1 MLAPAQGR
9 ADFIFQDLTT
19 FNLATFDGPT
29 ILRLVLAPSINSIHP
44 SDIILAAASDCRT
57 IAIYEVHGLAARP
70 RRIIRAC
77 KFCG

>member
-1 MLAPAQGR
+1 MDQY
-9 ADFIFQDLTT
+9 LTFSPSAINQ
-19 FNLATFDGPT
+19 FNTSLGNLTD
-29 ILRLVLAPSINSIHP
+29 V
-44 SDIILAAASDCRT
+44 DIILAAASDCRT